1 MSNAEELNGEV
12 RGFSGIFTD
21 RYEGFTER
29 TVDELYRIAVNIE
42 NSDKYAAA
50 SKILKEIYKH
60 LDGEYTHDFKL
71 NSTDILN
78 QLYQTYVD
86 AGYDKSKDEFIEDVS
101 KNIQIGTTEDIAAG
115 INDTKAVD
123 SVAWRRYWLE
133 HLKSLGAHINIR
145 NSISPNQCV
154 NSYPIFYFDSNSQRH
169 MKPTYHLTDKWNS
182 DGMTMVFKYT
192 GETGEVFRISFG
204 SGDLI
209 VECDDTNLV
218 VKFAD
223 TTLCSISHTELNV
236 YTYVLVCTP
245 KEVVVRN
252 ELDRV
257 SVKTDS
263 IILDSDDISSTDGWV
278 LPSDA
283 TTLQFT
289 DIIHSSQDPLSEFS
303 MYNFPVKAEEEI
315 FFVN

>member
-1 MSNAEELNGEV
+1 MSSAEELSGEV

-71 NSTDILN
+71 SATDILN

-86 AGYDKSKDEFIEDVS
+86 AGYDKSEDEFIKDVS

-115 INDTKAVD
+115 INTDKAVD

-154 NSYPIFYFDSNSQRH
+154 NSYPIFYFNSNSQRY
-169 MKPTYHLTDKWNS
+169 MKPTYFLSDKWNS
-182 DGMTMVFKYT
+182 GGMTMVFKYT

-209 VECDDTNLV
+209 IECDDTNLV
-218 VKFAD
+218 VKAEYAKFKSNLPLFIASKYNKALSYRSVCAARINMEIAD
-223 TTLCSISHTELNV
+223 KAKLMQSKTTQIRLALIV
-236 YTYVLVCTP
+236 
-245 KEVVVRN
+245 
-252 ELDRV
+252 
-257 SVKTDS
+257 
-263 IILDSDDISSTDGWV
+263 
-278 LPSDA
+278 
-283 TTLQFT
+283 
-289 DIIHSSQDPLSEFS
+289 
-303 MYNFPVKAEEEI
+303 
-315 FFVN
+315 

>member
-1 MSNAEELNGEV
+1 MSSAEELNGEV

-78 QLYQTYVD
+78 QLYQTYVN

-123 SVAWRRYWLE
+123 SVSWRRYWLE

-154 NSYPIFYFDSNSQRH
+154 NSYPIFYFDS
-169 MKPTYHLTDKWNS
+169 
-182 DGMTMVFKYT
+182 
-192 GETGEVFRISFG
+192 
-204 SGDLI
+204 
-209 VECDDTNLV
+209 
-218 VKFAD
+218 AD

-257 SVKTDS
+257 SVETNS
-263 IILDSDDISSTDGWV
+263 VILDGDDISSTDGWV

-283 TTLQFT
+283 TTLQFI
-289 DIIHSSQDPLSEFS
+289 DIIRSSQDPLSEFS
-303 MYNFPVKAEEEI
+303 MYNFPVKAEEEL

>member
-60 LDGEYTHDFKL
+60 LDVKFAHDFKL
-71 NSTDILN
+71 NSADILD
-78 QLYQTYVD
+78 QLYQTYID
-86 AGYDKSKDEFIEDVS
+86 AGYNKSKDEFIKDVS

-115 INDTKAVD
+115 INDSKAVD
-123 SVAWRRYWLE
+123 SVTWRRYWLE
-133 HLKSLGAHINIR
+133 HLNSLGAHINIR

-154 NSYPIFYFDSNSQRH
+154 NSYPIFYFDCNSQRY
-169 MKPTYHLTDKWNS
+169 MKPIYSLTDKWNS

-192 GETGEVFRISFG
+192 GKTGEVFRVSFG

-257 SVKTDS
+257 SVRTDS
-263 IILDSDDISSTDGWV
+263 IVLDSGNSSSTGGWV

>member
-1 MSNAEELNGEV
+1 MSSAEELNGEV

-115 INDTKAVD
+115 INDSKAVD

-154 NSYPIFYFDSNSQRH
+154 NSYPIFYFDSNQKY

-182 DGMTMVFKYT
+182 DGLCPCVFT
-192 GETGEVFRISFG
+192 
-204 SGDLI
+204 L
-209 VECDDTNLV
+209 
-218 VKFAD
+218 FAD
-223 TTLCSISHTELNV
+223 CSCVLALFDGLCPCVFTLFDGFTCVFALFDGLCPCWSSFVLVSLAGLLSPPFCSILFT
-236 YTYVLVCTP
+236 
-245 KEVVVRN
+245 
-252 ELDRV
+252 V
-257 SVKTDS
+257 S
-263 IILDSDDISSTDGWV
+263 SS
-278 LPSDA
+278 
-283 TTLQFT
+283 
-289 DIIHSSQDPLSEFS
+289 SS
-303 MYNFPVKAEEEI
+303 K
-315 FFVN
+315 

>member
-1 MSNAEELNGEV
+1 MSRAEELNGEV

-60 LDGEYTHDFKL
+60 LDVEYAHNFNL
-71 NSTDILN
+71 NDKDILD

-86 AGYDKSKDEFIEDVS
+86 AGYVKSKDEFIKDVS
-101 KNIQIGTTEDIAAG
+101 KNIQVGTTEDIAAG
-115 INDTKAVD
+115 INDIKAVD

-133 HLKSLGAHINIR
+133 HLKSLGAHIDIR

-154 NSYPIFYFDSNSQRH
+154 NSYPIFYFDSNQKY
-169 MKPTYHLTDKWNS
+169 MKPTYSLTDKWNS

-192 GETGEVFRISFG
+192 GKTGEVFRISFG

-263 IILDSDDISSTDGWV
+263 IVLDGDSSSSTGGWV

>member
-1 MSNAEELNGEV
+1 MSDAEELNGEV

-29 TVDELYRIAVNIE
+29 TVDELYRIAVNIA

-60 LDGEYTHDFKL
+60 LDVKFAHDFKL
-71 NSTDILN
+71 NVTDVLD
-78 QLYQTYVD
+78 QLYQTYID
-86 AGYDKSKDEFIEDVS
+86 AGYDKSKDEFIKDVS

-115 INDTKAVD
+115 INDSKAVD
-123 SVAWRRYWLE
+123 SVTWRRYWLE
-133 HLKSLGAHINIR
+133 HLNSLGAHINIR
-145 NSISPNQCV
+145 NSISPNRCV
-154 NSYPIFYFDSNSQRH
+154 NSYPIFYFDSNSQRY
-169 MKPTYHLTDKWNS
+169 MKPIYFLTDKWNS

-192 GETGEVFRISFG
+192 GKTGEVFRISFG
-204 SGDLI
+204 SGDLT

-263 IILDSDDISSTDGWV
+263 IILDSGDISSTDGWV